1 MSEDFA
7 TWKELQN
14 STGIEGATWA
24 ELQMRCAPGAEPGQT
39 QGGWIS
45 DGTPIL
51 EVLRRDWDSVENM
64 GTTHVE
70 LAAHLDAIWALGTPC
85 DYDHPK
91 AYIDY
96 DVRTL
101 PSNTL
106 NTSAPVRLYL
116 SCTHTRG
123 IQTDLLDP
131 NSNGFM
137 TGWNTDWTINDTKI
151 KVHIGGANSERGIV
165 QYIKLFGFYEGG
177 AYNPYRINPSQLVD
191 LLTNAENLPLEEPKY
206 IRGAAAELVA
216 GPQTFIILGILVSI
230 VFVAALFHWMCCE
243 GRSRSKRKS
252 HKERSIPLHSEEKV
266 ALVDRASR
274 RSAPVGLVPSRT
286 TAAAAAAAAAAPAS
300 QKASRQSKSGSA
312 AEEWARLNAL
322 SFQPEEQGPPQ
333 RAPRASA
340 PATMIQVPNR
350 LSGTWPQGIG
360 ATSVRSVSPTQRVV
374 VRSGGVLPAVPG
386 VSSLAPPAV
395 AQPTISVTGPAA
407 AAAYTQPS
415 YYSAGP
421 PTSAPVSSVPASSG
435 YYSATASGNAVP
447 ATMAISGGGSTKWSG
462 YGGGYPGY
470 PSVGSPQHQPLSLL
484 ALPRQS

>member
-1 MSEDFA
+1 MPTTSFRLPTRFACLLAVAPVVAPSSAPMSEDFA

-286 TAAAAAAAAAAPAS
+286 TAAAAAAAAAA
-300 QKASRQSKSGSA
+300 
-312 AEEWARLNAL
+312 
-322 SFQPEEQGPPQ
+322 
-333 RAPRASA
+333 A
-340 PATMIQVPNR
+340 PAGTIYHGSSTMVDCSTRHLFRRHLPWQFRPR
-350 LSGTWPQGIG
+350 SDGT
-360 ATSVRSVSPTQRVV
+360 SD
-374 VRSGGVLPAVPG
+374 
-386 VSSLAPPAV
+386 
-395 AQPTISVTGPAA
+395 AA
-407 AAAYTQPS
+407 AAALPGAFVES
-415 YYSAGP
+415 GP
-421 PTSAPVSSVPASSG
+421 G
-435 YYSATASGNAVP
+435 GATAARKASNRGGVGTSQDGARSQVDAFVGRACSND
-447 ATMAISGGGSTKWSG
+447 ATSVLTCRRADLVAAASCSPWS
-462 YGGGYPGY
+462 
-470 PSVGSPQHQPLSLL
+470 VH
-484 ALPRQS
+484 